1 VYVINT
7 TADNGTIVSTLTG
20 NKPYYVSLDPSGNRL
35 FVANYGA
42 NNIQVYD
49 TGTLSLLKTIPTA
62 MRPMSPLVSPDG
74 TRLYYVTDGNSNL
87 VIADAASYATI
98 KTVRCGSGVRGIACS
113 PDGTKVYV
121 TNMYSNSV
129 TVVNVAGDIGNVIA
143 TVSVGSYPYG
153 LEQFAGFY

>member
-1 VYVINT
+1 
-7 TADNGTIVSTLTG
+7 
-20 NKPYYVSLDPSGNRL
+20 
-35 FVANYGA
+35 
-42 NNIQVYD
+42 
-49 TGTLSLLKTIPTA
+49 LSPV
-62 MRPMSPLVSPDG
+62 VSPDG

-98 KTVRCGSGVRGIACS
+98 KSVKCGSGVRGIACS

-129 TVVNVAGDIGNVIA
+129 SVVNVAGDNGGILA
-143 TVSVGSYPYG
+143 TVNVGAYPYG